1 MWTLPQTAPST
12 RNNLKGLYMIRSAYP
27 LTSDQIARHAP
38 SVFATEAHHSRSDR
52 YAFIPTSAVLE
63 GMRAEGFDVYSA
75 GQSRTR
81 IEDKRDFTKHVLR
94 LRHRSFE
101 GRVAKVGDSIP
112 EIILT
117 NSHDGAS
124 GYQLSSGF
132 FRLVCSNGMVIG
144 NATNDVRI
152 RHSGDVTGDVIE
164 GATRV
169 LDDLQLGMER
179 IEAFEG
185 IQLNR
190 EEQNLLA
197 TTALALRYDEG
208 TAPIVPGSLLTPRRW
223 DDRGDSLWLTF
234 NRIQESLTK
243 GGVRGRNA
251 NGKRMSTRAIS
262 SISED
267 LRLNKQLWVLADTF
281 AQLKQATH

>member
-1 MWTLPQTAPST
+1 M
-12 RNNLKGLYMIRSAYP
+12 YRSAYP
-27 LTSDQIARHAP
+27 LSADTISRVAP
-38 SVFATEAHHSRSDR
+38 SVFATEAHSSRSAR
-52 YAFIPTSAVLE
+52 YTFIPTSAVLE
-63 GMRAEGFDVYSA
+63 GMKAEGFEVFAA

-81 IEDKRDFTKHVLR
+81 IEGKRDFTKHVLR
-94 LRHRSFE
+94 LRHASFT
-101 GRVAKVGDSIP
+101 GRNIQVGQSVP

-132 FRLVCSNGMVIG
+132 FRLVCANGMVVG

-152 RHSGDVTGDVIE
+152 RHSGNVTGEVIE

-169 LDDLQLGMER
+169 LDDLQIGMDR
-179 IEAFEG
+179 IQAFEG

-190 EEQNLLA
+190 DEQNLLA

-208 TAPIVPGSLLTPRRW
+208 TAPIVPQSLLTARRW

-251 NGKRMSTRAIS
+251 KGGRMSTKAIT
-262 SISED
+262 SIGED
-267 LRLNKQLWVLADTF
+267 IKLNKQLWILADTF
-281 AQLKQATH
+281 AQLKTAA

>member
-1 MWTLPQTAPST
+1 MWIPPQTAPST
-12 RNNLKGLYMIRSAYP
+12 RNNLKDLKMIRSAYP
-27 LTSDQIARHAP
+27 LSADQIARHAP

-52 YAFIPTSAVLE
+52 YTFIPTSAVLE
-63 GMRAEGFDVYSA
+63 GLKAEGFEVFSA

-94 LRHRSFE
+94 LRHQSFT
-101 GRVAKVGDSIP
+101 GRNIQVGQSVP

-132 FRLVCSNGMVIG
+132 FRLVCSNGMVVG

-152 RHSGDVTGDVIE
+152 RHSGNVTGDVIE

-169 LDDLQLGMER
+169 LDDLQLGMAR
-179 IEAFEG
+179 IEQFEG

-190 EEQNLLA
+190 DEQNLLA
-197 TTALALRYDEG
+197 TTALGLRYDEG
-208 TAPIVPGSLLTPRRW
+208 TAPIVPQSLLTPRRW

-234 NRIQESLTK
+234 NRIQEAVIK

-251 NGKRMSTRAIS
+251 NGKRMSTRAVT

-267 LRLNKQLWVLADTF
+267 LKLNKQLWVLADTF
-281 AQLKQATH
+281 AQLKQAA